1 MSPEDDKESPEKAF
15 AGNTSLHGFN
25 RIASSP
31 GGSPRVLWV
40 IAILGSYTGFGYM
53 FGSMMAS
60 YFKYDTI
67 TDTTL
72 EFADELLF
80 PAVTICNMNK
90 FDSDKLQVADWSYL
104 SLFLYGIQADIPTIL
119 ALGVPLDETVNSTM
133 TGVKVEDLVLAK
145 GFNVSP
151 NRMSLCWWRGTNCSE
166 RNFTHS
172 FGHYGNCYTFNAD
185 ADNPLKQTMPGAV
198 NGFMAFVDI
207 KEDKYTESFL
217 VSGNAEVGLKLLVH
231 DPREPPMMDTQ
242 GIALAP
248 GNHAFIAIKQILTVS
263 RTPVITTRNFRPNL
277 NRDGGRYRLR
287 TNFDPVLTPHVRKKT
302 CLQRLDQIVDEDRE
316 IWSKIRY
323 ENHVPPWGV
332 CKDLQ
337 LEYYDTYTLNGCYL
351 ECRSKHVVRNCSCR
365 PYDLPG
371 TAPSCDPS
379 TMFTCVRA
387 VLAQVITGDLKCDC
401 PVPCRMTSYSTSLSF
416 AGFPNKHTR
425 EYLAPLLGM
434 EPSYMGIRF
443 RDNGVVFSVFYEK
456 LNHQKIR
463 QLKAME
469 EGQLASNI
477 GGMMGLF
484 LGASVLSLLEV
495 CEYLLK
501 RPLGFLGRTRHAKV
515 VHVQPQEPKSATAL
529 HKNIL
534 KANSRFESFSEFV
547 AMKDNTSSLFANGL
561 KSLIYIEPTFPVGR
575 VPAPCML
582 SVTTGESTHKSCGT
596 PVVFPTIYPPK
607 LPACL
612 SWLPGSGQ

>member
-133 TGVKVEDLVLAK
+133 TGVKIEDLVLAK

-217 VSGNAEVGLKLLVH
+217 VSWNAEVGLKLLVH

-248 GNHAFIAIKQILTVS
+248 GNHAFIAIKQIL
-263 RTPVITTRNFRPNL
+263 
-277 NRDGGRYRLR
+277 
-287 TNFDPVLTPHVRKKT
+287 
-302 CLQRLDQIVDEDRE
+302 
-316 IWSKIRY
+316 Y

-371 TAPSCDPS
+371 TAPSCDPT

-434 EPSYMGIRF
+434 EPGYM
-443 RDNGVVFSVFYEK
+443 
-456 LNHQKIR
+456 
-463 QLKAME
+463 A
-469 EGQLASNI
+469 
-477 GGMMGLF
+477 
-484 LGASVLSLLEV
+484 
-495 CEYLLK
+495 
-501 RPLGFLGRTRHAKV
+501 
-515 VHVQPQEPKSATAL
+515 
-529 HKNIL
+529 
-534 KANSRFESFSEFV
+534 
-547 AMKDNTSSLFANGL
+547 
-561 KSLIYIEPTFPVGR
+561 
-575 VPAPCML
+575 
-582 SVTTGESTHKSCGT
+582 
-596 PVVFPTIYPPK
+596 
-607 LPACL
+607 
-612 SWLPGSGQ
+612 

>member
-15 AGNTSLHGFN
+15 ASNTSLHGFN

-119 ALGVPLDETVNSTM
+119 ALGMQPDETVNSTM

-145 GFNVSP
+145 GFNLSS
-151 NRMSLCWWRGTNCSE
+151 NRMPLCLWRGAYCSE
-166 RNFTHS
+166 QNFTHS

-185 ADNPLKQTMPGAV
+185 ADNQLKQTTEGAHG
-198 NGFMAFVDI
+198 NGFTAFVDI

-217 VSGNAEVGLKLLVH
+217 VGGNAEVGLKLLVH

-248 GNHAFIAIKQILTVS
+248 GNHAFIAIKQILSDYWTVPDDLTS
-263 RTPVITTRNFRPNL
+263 SSLRPSL
-277 NRDGGRYRLR
+277 SFTIACSSSLH
-287 TNFDPVLTPHVRKKT
+287 P
-302 CLQRLDQIVDEDRE
+302 
-316 IWSKIRY
+316 Y

-371 TAPSCDPS
+371 TAPSCDPR

-425 EYLAPLLGM
+425 NYLAPLLGM
-434 EPSYMGIRF
+434 EPGYMA
-443 RDNGVVFSVFYEK
+443 DNGVVFSVFYEK
-456 LNHQKIR
+456 LNYQKIR
-463 QLKAME
+463 QLKAMD
-469 EGQLASNI
+469 EGQLSSNI

-501 RPLGFLGRTRHAKV
+501 RLLGFLGRTRNAGV
-515 VHVQPQEPKSATAL
+515 FHVQTQEPKTRASWRDDIPIRPMTSFPACPLGQSILGWSHAL
-529 HKNIL
+529 RL
-534 KANSRFESFSEFV
+534 SSRTPPMDQHEYYS
-547 AMKDNTSSLFANGL
+547 NTSCRVDFRVIVNKPSLRS
-561 KSLIYIEPTFPVGR
+561 SLHGR
-575 VPAPCML
+575 
-582 SVTTGESTHKSCGT
+582 KSCHRPDIPS
-596 PVVFPTIYPPK
+596 PVLATFDV
-607 LPACL
+607 
-612 SWLPGSGQ
+612 